1 MTKDVHRLSFSLV
14 TGAGGGQASFYIL
27 QGTLPS
33 KDGAL
38 TSPPE
43 LRTTTA

>member
-1 MTKDVHRLSFSLV
+1 MRKDVHRLSFSLV
-14 TGAGGGQASFYIL
+14 TGAGVQASFYIL